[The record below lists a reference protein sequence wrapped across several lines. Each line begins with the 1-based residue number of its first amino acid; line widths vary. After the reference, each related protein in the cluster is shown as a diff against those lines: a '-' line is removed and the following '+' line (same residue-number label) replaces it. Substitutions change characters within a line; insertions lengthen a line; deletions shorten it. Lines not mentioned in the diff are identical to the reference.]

1 MFAPNKPQNAWNHE
15 TFALQER
22 FSNQCLKHRK
32 GKHERGTEMLERR
45 SLRVTWAQT
54 SGEGDSDAQAIPGV
68 STASPTERFGANDRD
83 VKNVFFLI

>member
-1 MFAPNKPQNAWNHE
+1 M
-15 TFALQER
+15 
-22 FSNQCLKHRK
+22 
-32 GKHERGTEMLERR
+32 
-45 SLRVTWAQT
+45 